1 MATLIFGETTIGA
14 EEFSSR
20 VARIAGG
27 LDRLGVGDGDV
38 VALMLRNEP
47 VFVEVMLAVRA
58 IGAYFCPINWHFK
71 ADEAGHILRD
81 TDAKFLVVH
90 ADLLAQIGGAVPAG
104 VQVFVVTPLPQT
116 RAAFGIDAEAWPL
129 PACSIGWASWLSAQR
144 SYDGPAR
151 RARGNMPYTS
161 GTTGRPKGVR
171 RDPVAAENAAVILA
185 AQGEL
190 NRRGFGIAPGMRTL
204 IAAPMYHSAPNLV
217 AMQAGL
223 NDATMVIEPRFD
235 AERTLMQIEAH
246 RLDHVYL
253 VPTLMVR
260 LLKLPDDVRRRYDLS
275 SMRYVSCMG
284 SFCPPEVKARML
296 DWWGPV
302 IFEAYAASELG
313 LITVITPQEARSK
326 PGSVGRPAGTAA
338 GNAIVRILDDEGLEA
353 PVGTVGTIYCRQPA
367 VPDFTY
373 NNDDAARR
381 SLERDGL
388 WTVGDM
394 GYVDADGYLFICDR
408 ASDMVISGGVNIYP
422 AEIEQAL
429 IAMPEVADCAIFGIP
444 DPEFGESLAAA
455 VQLREGQ
462 QADAGDVQRF
472 LAQRIADYKVPRLV
486 EFHAA
491 LPREETG
498 KIFKR
503 RLRDPHW
510 ANAGR
515 RI

>member
-1 MATLIFGETTIGA
+1 MTTLIFGGTTIGA

-20 VARIAGG
+20 VANIAGG

-47 VFVEVMLAVRA
+47 VFVEAMLAVRLT
-58 IGAYFCPINWHFK
+58 GAYFCPINRHFK
-71 ADEAGHILRD
+71 AEEAGHILRD
-81 TDAKFLVVH
+81 TGAKVLVIH
-90 ADLLAQIGGAVPAG
+90 ADLLAQIGGAIPGG
-104 VQVFVVTPLPQT
+104 VQVLVVAPLPET
-116 RAAFGIDAEAWPL
+116 RAAFGIGAGPWPV
-129 PACSIGWASWLSAQR
+129 PPNAIGWDGWLGAQQA
-144 SYDGPAR
+144 YDGPAR

-171 RDPVAAENAAVILA
+171 RDPVPAGAAAVMLA
-185 AQGEL
+185 AQAEL
-190 NRRGFGIAPGMRTL
+190 NRIGFGIAPGMRTL
-204 IAAPMYHSAPNLV
+204 IAAPVYHSAPNLV
-217 AMQAGL
+217 AMQAAL
-223 NDATMVIEPRFD
+223 YDATMVIEPRFD

-246 RLDHVYL
+246 RLDHLYL

-260 LLKLPDDVRRRYDLS
+260 LLKLPEEARRRYDLS

-284 SFCPPEVKARML
+284 SFCAPEVKARML

-313 LITVITPQEARSK
+313 LITVIAPEEARRK
-326 PGSVGRPAGTAA
+326 PGSVGRPAETVA
-338 GNAIVRILDDEGLEA
+338 GKATVRILDDEGREA
-353 PVGTVGTIYCRQPA
+353 PVGSVGTIYCRQPA

-408 ASDMVISGGVNIYP
+408 AADMVISGGVNIYP

-429 IAMPEVADCAIFGIP
+429 IAMPEVADCAVFGIP
-444 DPEFGESLAAA
+444 DPEFGEAVAAA
-455 VQLREGQ
+455 VQLREGHL
-462 QADAGDVQRF
+462 ADAAGVQRF
-472 LAQRIADYKVPRLV
+472 LAERIADYKVPRLV
-486 EFHAA
+486 VFHAS

-503 RLRDPHW
+503 KLRDPYW
-510 ANAGR
+510 KDAGR

>member
-1 MATLIFGETTIGA
+1 MTTLIFGDTTIGA

-20 VARIAGG
+20 IARIAGG

-47 VFVEVMLAVRA
+47 VFVEAMLGVRA

-81 TDAKFLVVH
+81 TNAKVLLVH
-90 ADLLAQIGGAVPAG
+90 ADLLAKIGGAIPAD
-104 VQVFVVTPLPQT
+104 VKVFVVAPLPPT
-116 RAAFGIDAEAWPL
+116 RAAFAIDAGPWPA
-129 PACSIGWASWLSAQR
+129 PPRSIGWDGWLSAQMP
-144 SYDGPAR
+144 YAGPAR

-171 RDPVAAENAAVILA
+171 RDPVPAENAAVMLA

-190 NRRGFGIAPGMRTL
+190 TRLGFGIAPGMRTL
-204 IAAPMYHSAPNLV
+204 LAAPMYHSAPNLV
-217 AMQAGL
+217 AMQAGI

-260 LLKLPDDVRRRYDLS
+260 LLKLPVEVRRRYDLS

-284 SFCPPEVKARML
+284 SFCPPEVKAGML

-313 LITVITPQEARSK
+313 LITVITPEEARRK
-326 PGSVGRPAGTAA
+326 PGSVGRPAGTAV
-338 GNAIVRILDDEGLEA
+338 GNATVRIIDDMGREA

-394 GYVDADGYLFICDR
+394 GYLDADGYLFICDR
-408 ASDMVISGGVNIYP
+408 ATDMVISGGVNIYP

-429 IAMPEVADCAIFGIP
+429 IAMPEVADCAVFGIP

-455 VQLREGQ
+455 VQLQEGQ
-462 QADAGDVQRF
+462 RADAADVQRF
-472 LAQRIADYKVPRLV
+472 LAQRIAGYKVPRLI

-503 RLRDPHW
+503 ELRDPYW
-510 ANAGR
+510 KDAGR